1 MAKSRQLQLE
11 LCAESGDSHARA
23 GRSGSF
29 APRSYRLERIDFR
42 EVGCACAR
50 KVVIA
55 AVYPLPFKGKRTT
68 VTPVLVVPLVALP
81 PAALTFA
88 AIRKWPHRDPAAPH
102 VTATTVVDEVRRHPR
117 FRALLRSRLDPASET
132 GLLLTAA
139 VGIVVVSVSAFGV
152 VAAMVRAN
160 RGLAGYDLSFTRWG
174 ARNATASST
183 RGLKIISQLGGYP
196 SVVALSVVVA
206 AMEFRRKMQRSVLP
220 LLVLVVG
227 GQFAV
232 TNLIKFVV
240 HRARPNIAQ
249 LTGFA
254 GTSFPSG
261 HAAASAASYA
271 VFALILG
278 RRRSAMTKALLGA
291 VATGIAVAV
300 ATTRVLLGVH
310 WLTDVVT
317 GVLLGWTWFTLLSV
331 AFGGRV
337 MRFGAPIEQAEN
349 VAKTPLVSSNI

>member
-271 VFALILG
+271 VFALVLG
-278 RRRSAMTKALLGA
+278 RRRSTTTKALLGA
-291 VATGIAVAV
+291 GATAIAIAVAS
-300 ATTRVLLGVH
+300 TRVLLGVH
-310 WLTDVVT
+310 WLTDVVA
-317 GVLLGWTWFTLLSV
+317 GVLLGWAWFTVLSV

-337 MRFGAPIEQAEN
+337 MRFGAPVEQAESI
-349 VAKTPLVSSNI
+349 AKAPLASTT